1 MSSVECRMSNV
12 ESVSRVAHN
21 PSDDEPPSDAK
32 CRIGNSWLTN
42 STHLSVEWTTPLEY
56 SGCEQPSARINTKI
70 RHRSGDPVCILHS
83 TLNSTLKFMAVRI
96 LMGQN

>member
-1 MSSVECRMSNV
+1 MQNVECRIRV
-12 ESVSRVAHN
+12 EGCSQPERRRA
-21 PSDDEPPSDAK
+21 PPSDAK